1 MKYQQPFGVLDPDA
15 SYEDGNRV
23 TGTKGSIPP
32 AKAVEAPQ
40 REIVHVISYFGLTP
54 DGVDNQ
60 QLRKAIEAAIAAA
73 TGGGDT
79 ADYLLMTQAR
89 ARLPIF
95 PEIQTADGRINV
107 SSPGAGTILVPPA
120 VTFQHRGIYP
130 VSTSDYPEIDR
141 TFETV
146 ANKTYHLRWAYGSGF
161 SLEDVAD
168 AGDYNPTVLPEQ
180 DAAFDSTYDDML
192 IARVVT
198 NSSNVAT
205 ITNLANK
212 NRLEFENEVS
222 GAGTI
227 FTSGTG
233 SDGVKYSAT
242 FSLNWARS
250 PLALMTGTASQSGA
264 RELHGLAN
272 RVVIDSK
279 TRYAVAATVDSDF
292 NGVIDGSPSGRLRLM
307 ATR

>member
-1 MKYQQPFGVLDPDA
+1 MKYQQPFGVLNPDA

-54 DGVDNQ
+54 DGLDNQ
-60 QLRKAIEAAIAAA
+60 QLRKAIEAGIAAA

-79 ADYLLMTQAR
+79 ADYVLMAQAR

-95 PEIQTADGRINV
+95 PEIQTADGRMNV
-107 SSPGAGTILVPPA
+107 SSPGAGTVLVPPA

-141 TFETV
+141 TFATA
-146 ANKTYHLRWAYGSGF
+146 ANKTYHCRWAYGAGF
-161 SLEDVAD
+161 SLEDVSD
-168 AGDYNPTVLPEQ
+168 AVSYNPTVLPEQ
-180 DAAFDSTYDDML
+180 DTAFDSTYDDML

-212 NRLEFENEVS
+212 DRMVVS
-222 GAGTI
+222 VGRDAFLQLANFNTEQTDVYPI
-227 FTSGTG
+227 
-233 SDGVKYSAT
+233 
-242 FSLNWARS
+242 NWARKPS
-250 PLALMTGTASQSGA
+250 MIGLKNLRANPSDSLRDTGEVSLAVTS
-264 RELHGLAN
+264 E
-272 RVVIDSK
+272 
-279 TRYAVAATVDSDF
+279 TRYSVSITGYVAGDVTGPAAWAK
-292 NGVIDGSPSGRLRLM
+292 NYMPIYQYALGG
-307 ATR
+307 